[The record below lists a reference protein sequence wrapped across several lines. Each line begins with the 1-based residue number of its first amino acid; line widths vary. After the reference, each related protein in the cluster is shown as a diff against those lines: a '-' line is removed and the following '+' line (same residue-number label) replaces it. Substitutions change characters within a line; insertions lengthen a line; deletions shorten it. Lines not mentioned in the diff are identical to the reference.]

1 MPLCALVPLV
11 PGLVSI
17 AGLAVD
23 PGADVVDPQV
33 DGCRPDRWL
42 YILIFRIYFY
52 RSTNLLRLCPNE
64 LNKRCT
70 YSPKRKYNLMGV

>member
-1 MPLCALVPLV
+1 VIPFLHLVSLVPLV

-42 YILIFRIYFY
+42 YILISDYCKDFW
-52 RSTNLLRLCPNE
+52 NLLKDIIKHMILE
-64 LNKRCT
+64 FA
-70 YSPKRKYNLMGV
+70 